1 MAAKKPAA
9 KKPAAKKP
17 AKKAE
22 KVAKPMKKS
31 DMIDAIVAK
40 TGFTKK
46 AVTETYA
53 AIFDLVVEATKKG
66 DFVLHGLGK
75 FSVVQRKARMGRNPH
90 TGEPQKIPA
99 KKAVKFK
106 VSKYVVKAVLGE

>member
-1 MAAKKPAA
+1 MAAKKP
-9 KKPAAKKP
+9 AKKP

-22 KVAKPMKKS
+22 KKPAKVVKPVTMKKS

-53 AIFDLVVEATKKG
+53 AILDLVAEETQKG
-66 DFVLHGLGK
+66 EFVLHGLGK

-106 VSKYVVKAVLGE
+106 VSKYVAKAVLGE